1 MAQRMLAFVSLVGKG
16 KIAINVILIANV
28 QIKIPMHVSFPMNAT
43 VNQIQWIQKDCVFTK
58 I

>member
-1 MAQRMLAFVSLVGKG
+1 MAQRMLAFVSLAGKG
-16 KIAINVILIANV
+16 QIVINVIHIANV
-28 QIKIPMHVSFPMNAT
+28 PIKISLHAFFPMNAT